1 MSHEELNAALEVLHR
16 ELADT
21 ENLAGEDVDQIR
33 ATLGEIQAVLDE
45 KSSQSDTLSGR
56 VTRTAKKFEQSHPV
70 LTDSLGRIADILQQ
84 MGI

>member
-16 ELADT
+16 ELADSQ
-21 ENLAGEDVDQIR
+21 NLDGADVDQLR
-33 ATLGEIQAVLDE
+33 ATVGEIQAVLDQ
-45 KSSQSDTLSGR
+45 KSGQSDSLSGR
-56 VTRTAKKFEQSHPV
+56 VTRTAKTFEQSHPV